1 MAQIVKTL
9 PAVRDT
15 WVPSLGWQDPVEEG
29 MNTPSS
35 ILAWRILMD
44 RGACHGVAKR
54 ATVMGSLL
62 SDLTGR
68 LNTQHRINIVIMR
81 KDIGVWTPSFC
92 YLSVGCWLSY

>member
-1 MAQIVKTL
+1 MFLFCWFLYFQTKQWHLEILLYKSFQLGSWASLVAQIVKTL

-44 RGACHGVAKR
+44 RGAWQATVHGVTK
-54 ATVMGSLL
+54 S
-62 SDLTGR
+62 
-68 LNTQHRINIVIMR
+68 
-81 KDIGVWTPSFC
+81 
-92 YLSVGCWLSY
+92 